1 MDRFSLFFA
10 FYGLILGLALTEIL
24 SGFGHLVRTRSLHR
38 MEAQTALLALFG
50 FLAITTVW
58 IDAFSALGKVELT
71 IQSLWP
77 PILTGTFYYLGAT
90 VIFPSD
96 PADFDR
102 LAEYYA
108 ERKRF
113 VITMFFA
120 CELLAT
126 YMFLPIIKAG
136 FRDAPAATWLYYL
149 PFNLLIKG
157 SYIGVFLARSRRGN
171 LVWLVLLILLLGAQY
186 WETGAIGD
194 WIQQRYGPS
203 WPW

>member
-58 IDAFSALGKVELT
+58 IDAFSALGKVQLT

-77 PILTGTFYYLGAT
+77 PILTATFYYLGAT
-90 VIFPSD
+90 VVFPSN

-126 YMFLPIIKAG
+126 YMYLPLIEAG

-149 PFNLLIKG
+149 PFNILIKG
-157 SYIGVFLARSRRGN
+157 SYIGVIFARTRRAHLIWLAFL
-171 LVWLVLLILLLGAQY
+171 VLLLGAQ
-186 WETGAIGD
+186 
-194 WIQQRYGPS
+194 
-203 WPW
+203 

>member
-50 FLAITTVW
+50 FVAITTVW
-58 IDAFSALGKVELT
+58 IDAFTTLPQVQLT
-71 IQSLWP
+71 FRSLWP

-90 VIFPSD
+90 VVFPSD
-96 PADFDR
+96 TADFDR
-102 LAEYYA
+102 LADYYA

-113 VITMFFA
+113 VIAMFFA

-126 YMFLPIIKAG
+126 YMAMPLIAAG
-136 FRDAPAATWLYYL
+136 YRQMPAATWLYYV

-157 SYIGVFLARSRRGN
+157 GYIGVFFARSKRAN
-171 LVWLVLLILLLGAQY
+171 LFWLALLILLLLMQY
-186 WETGAIGD
+186 WENGAIGE
-194 WIQQRYGPS
+194 WVQHRYGAL
-203 WPW
+203 WA

>member
-38 MEAQTALLALFG
+38 MEAQTALLALFT

-58 IDAFSALGKVELT
+58 IDAFTTLDKVQLT

-77 PILTGTFYYLGAT
+77 AILTATFYYLAAS
-90 VIFPSD
+90 VVFPSE

-102 LAEYYA
+102 LADYYA

-113 VITMFFA
+113 VVALLFA

-126 YMFLPIIKAG
+126 YMYLPLIEIG
-136 FRDAPAATWLYYL
+136 FREQQAAMWLYYL
-149 PFNLLIKG
+149 PFNLLMKG
-157 SYIGVFLARSRRGN
+157 SYIGVFFARGRRANLA
-171 LVWLVLLILLLGAQY
+171 WLAMLILLLTAQY
-186 WETGAIGD
+186 WGNGAIGD
-194 WIQQRYGPS
+194 WIEQNYGAS
-203 WPW
+203 WSR

>member
-24 SGFGHLVRTRSLHR
+24 SGFAHLVRTRSLHR

-50 FLAITTVW
+50 FLAITTIW
-58 IDAFSALGKVELT
+58 IDAFSALREVQLT
-71 IQSLWP
+71 FRSLWP
-77 PILTGTFYYLGAT
+77 PILTATF
-90 VIFPSD
+90 
-96 PADFDR
+96 
-102 LAEYYA
+102 YYA

-126 YMFLPIIKAG
+126 YMVLPFIEVG
-136 FRDAPAATWLYYL
+136 YREAPAATWLYYL

-157 SYIGVFLARSRRGN
+157 SYIGVFFARSRIAN
-171 LVWLVLLILLLGAQY
+171 LVWLSILILLLGAQY
-186 WETGAIGD
+186 WENGAIGD
-194 WIQQRYGPS
+194 WVQQRFGAL
-203 WPW
+203 WAG

>member
-38 MEAQTALLALFG
+38 MEAQTALLAVFG
-50 FLAITTVW
+50 FVAITTVW
-58 IDAFSALGKVELT
+58 IDAFTTLPQVQLT
-71 IQSLWP
+71 FRSLWP
-77 PILTGTFYYLGAT
+77 PILTGTCYYLGAT
-90 VIFPSD
+90 VIFPSNS
-96 PADFDR
+96 ADFDR

-126 YMFLPIIKAG
+126 YMALPLIKAG
-136 FRDAPAATWLYYL
+136 YRDAPAATWFYYL
-149 PFNLLIKG
+149 PFNLLLKG
-157 SYIGVFLARSRRGN
+157 SYIAVFFARSRTAN
-171 LVWLVLLILLLGAQY
+171 LVWLAILILLLGAQY
-186 WETGAIGD
+186 WENGAIGD
-194 WIQQRYGPS
+194 WMQQRFGAL
-203 WPW
+203 WAG

>member
-1 MDRFSLFFA
+1 MDRFNLFFA

-58 IDAFSALGKVELT
+58 IDAFTALDKVQLT

-77 PILTGTFYYLGAT
+77 PILTATFYYLGAT

-102 LAEYYA
+102 LADYYA

-113 VITMFFA
+113 VVTMFFA

-126 YMFLPIIKAG
+126 YMFLPIIEAG
-136 FRDAPAATWLYYL
+136 FREAPAATWLYYL
-149 PFNLLIKG
+149 PFNLLMKG
-157 SYIGVFLARSRRGN
+157 SYIGVLLARSRRAN
-171 LVWLVLLILLLGAQY
+171 LAWLATLILLLGGQY
-186 WETGAIGD
+186 WENGAIGD
-194 WIQQRYGPS
+194 WVQQRYGAS

>member
-58 IDAFSALGKVELT
+58 IDAFSTLEKVQLT

-77 PILTGTFYYLGAT
+77 PILTATFYYLGAT

-113 VITMFFA
+113 VITMFFG

-126 YMFLPIIKAG
+126 YMSLPFIEAG
-136 FRDAPAATWLYYL
+136 YRDAAAATWFYYL
-149 PFNLLIKG
+149 PFNLLLKG
-157 SYIGVFLARSRRGN
+157 GYIAVFFSHSRRAN
-171 LVWLVLLILLLGAQY
+171 LFWLAILILLLGAQY
-186 WETGAIGD
+186 WENGAIGD
-194 WIQQRYGPS
+194 WVQQRYDES
-203 WPW
+203 WRG

>member
-1 MDRFSLFFA
+1 
-10 FYGLILGLALTEIL
+10 
-24 SGFGHLVRTRSLHR
+24 

-50 FLAITTVW
+50 FLAITTIW
-58 IDAFSALGKVELT
+58 IDAFSTLQKVELT
-71 IQSLWP
+71 FESLWP

-126 YMFLPIIKAG
+126 YMVWPVIVVG
-136 FRDAPAATWLYYL
+136 FYDAPAATFLYYL

-157 SYIGVFLARSRRGN
+157 SYFGVFFARSRRAN
-171 LVWLVLLILLLGAQY
+171 LAWLMILILMLLIQY
-186 WETGAIGD
+186 WENGAIGD
-194 WIQQRYGPS
+194 WVQQRYGGI
-203 WPW
+203 WLT

>member
-10 FYGLILGLALTEIL
+10 FYGLILGLSLTEIL
-24 SGFGHLVRTRSLHR
+24 SGFGVLVRTRSLHR

-58 IDAFSALGKVELT
+58 IDAFTTLEQVQLT

-77 PILTGTFYYLGAT
+77 PILTATFYYLGAT
-90 VIFPSD
+90 VIFPSN

-102 LAEYYA
+102 LADYYA

-113 VITMFFA
+113 VITMFFG

-126 YMFLPIIKAG
+126 YMALPFIEVG
-136 FRDAPAATWLYYL
+136 FRAAPAATWLYYL
-149 PFNLLIKG
+149 PFNLLLKG
-157 SYIGVFLARSRRGN
+157 SYIGVFLARSRRAN
-171 LVWLVLLILLLGAQY
+171 RVWLAILLILLLGQY
-186 WETGAIGD
+186 WENGAIGD
-194 WIQQRYGPS
+194 WVQQRYGAS

>member
-1 MDRFSLFFA
+1 MDRFNLFFA

-58 IDAFSALGKVELT
+58 IDAFTALDKVQLT

-77 PILTGTFYYLGAT
+77 PILTATFYYLGAT

-102 LAEYYA
+102 LADYYA

-113 VITMFFA
+113 VVTMFFA

-126 YMFLPIIKAG
+126 YMFLPIIKTG
-136 FRDAPAATWLYYL
+136 LREAPAATWLYYL
-149 PFNLLIKG
+149 PFNLLMKG
-157 SYIGVFLARSRRGN
+157 SYIGVLLARSRRAN
-171 LVWLVLLILLLGAQY
+171 LAWLATLILLLGGQY
-186 WETGAIGD
+186 WENGAIGD
-194 WIQQRYGPS
+194 WVQQRYGAS